1 MSAGARMTVG
11 SGGARRRPSCATVA
25 NCSTMGSVEAGFTL
39 LEIMVVVVI
48 IGVIVSAATLA
59 FGVLGRD
66 RQVEDET
73 RRYWAVLQQAREEA
87 ELQSL
92 DVAVFVSAHGYEYLR
107 FDRRRNEWT
116 PIADD
121 KLYAQR
127 ELPEGLRFRL
137 WLDAREIVL
146 KPAPPDRSDAR
157 ENQKWP
163 PQVMVLSNGDL
174 MPFELHIE
182 RDQAPALWRVMA
194 KPDNDLRIERRE
206 GEREWVMMAQ
216 TKPPEEK
223 DEKRLAKAR

>member
-1 MSAGARMTVG
+1 MSVSARITGRCGSARKAGSRST
-11 SGGARRRPSCATVA
+11 GAGRRKVL
-25 NCSTMGSVEAGFTL
+25 GFTL

-92 DVAVFVSAHGYEYLR
+92 DVAVFVGANAYEYLR
-107 FDRRRNEWT
+107 FDRRHEEWK
-116 PIADD
+116 PIVDD
-121 KLYAQR
+121 KLYAPR

-137 WLDAREIVL
+137 WLDGREIVL
-146 KPAPPDRSDAR
+146 KPKLPDRSNKD
-157 ENQKWP
+157 ENKKWP

-182 RDQAPALWRVMA
+182 RDQAPALWRVVG
-194 KPDNDLRIERRE
+194 KPDNDLRAERRE
-206 GEREWVMMAQ
+206 GERDWVMIVQ
-216 TKPPEEK
+216 TKPPDEE
-223 DEKRLAKAR
+223 DDKRRPKAR